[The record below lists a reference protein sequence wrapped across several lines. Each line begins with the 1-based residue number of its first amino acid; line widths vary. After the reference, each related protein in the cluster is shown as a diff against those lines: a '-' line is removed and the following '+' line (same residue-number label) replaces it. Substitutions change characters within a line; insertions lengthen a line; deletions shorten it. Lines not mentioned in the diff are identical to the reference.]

1 MSATLGFGCVNLGS
15 ATAAM
20 SPAEQTRLVAA
31 ALDRGVTVFDTA
43 DAYGN
48 GASERILGRAVRG
61 RRDDLTISTKGGYV
75 FRPRSA
81 VEQRA
86 RRLAWRA
93 VEWRR
98 GRGRPQSD
106 PDGAASGG
114 ADPSGTATGL
124 APASSGGGSYDEQ
137 AFTPTHLRAAVE
149 ASLRRLGTDRID
161 VYQLHGPNERHDDLL
176 AQLDDLRTAGTIG
189 TFGIGAE
196 SLESA
201 TDWLDVP
208 EIGLVFVAYGLLDPA
223 AAEAV
228 LPRARTEGRRVWA
241 RGVLG
246 GGVLS
251 AAERDPDRIAGHWKY
266 PAIVELQRLAAE
278 AGLGLD
284 ELAVGWVRRNPDVE
298 TIVLGIGSTRHL
310 DRNVELFARPPLDDE
325 LVARIDEILARLL
338 TSDRPGTDR
347 NR

>member
-1 MSATLGFGCVNLGS
+1 MSAELGFGCVNLGS
-15 ATAAM
+15 ATADL
-20 SPAEQTRLVAA
+20 SPAEQTRLVTA
-31 ALDRGVTVFDTA
+31 ALDRGVRAFDTA

-48 GASERILGRAVRG
+48 GASERILGRAIRG
-61 RRDDLTISTKGGYV
+61 RRDDVTISTKGGYV

-81 VEQRA
+81 IEQRA
-86 RRLAWRA
+86 RRLAWQA
-93 VEWRR
+93 IEWRR

-106 PDGAASGG
+106 PDGAASDG
-114 ADPSGTATGL
+114 ATPAGPTTGS
-124 APASSGGGSYDEQ
+124 APTTGGGSYDEQ
-137 AFTPTHLRAAVE
+137 AFTPAHLRAAVE
-149 ASLRRLGTDRID
+149 GSLRRLGTDHID
-161 VYQLHGPNERHDDLL
+161 VYQLHGPDERHDDLL

-189 TFGIGAE
+189 AFGIGAE

-223 AAEAV
+223 AADTVIPLA
-228 LPRARTEGRRVWA
+228 RAEGRRVWA

-266 PAIVELQRLAAE
+266 PAIVELQGLATE

-284 ELAVGWVRRNPDVE
+284 ELAVGWARRNPDIE

-310 DRNVELFARPPLDDE
+310 DRNVELFARPPLDDD
-325 LVARIDEILARLL
+325 LVVRIDEILARLL
-338 TSDRPGTDR
+338 TSDRPGTDG